1 MSEHSSAE
9 PRTNKKPS
17 NSQLLVA
24 VIAAV
29 ALIIVAVFVLANKES
44 KPAENT
50 KFRQDV
56 VVPEETPKTVVNT
69 ARTESTSQREEAV
82 ADQST
87 NPVEPSEPVAE
98 EPVVN
103 TQPEARPVEPVEP
116 ILPTLD
122 DSDTSVRDSVAS
134 YLSKQAMELLVTEDM
149 VRRSVVFIDNLA
161 QGKIAKKHFPVSK
174 PADNF
179 MVIEDDIIVTD
190 PNSFERYTPYVNML
204 SSMSTAQLVRLYEQ
218 YKPLIS
224 EAYEEI
230 GYNGSEFDYTLQE
243 ALGEL
248 LETPIPES
256 SLPLIQ
262 ESVTYKYAY
271 AEWEQL
277 SDAQKLFLRMGP
289 ENMKKA
295 KKRLQAF
302 QRALAN

>member
-17 NSQLLVA
+17 NSQLLLAAIA
-24 VIAAV
+24 VV

-44 KPAENT
+44 KPADNT

-56 VVPEETPKTVVNT
+56 VVPEETPKVVVNT
-69 ARTESTSQREEAV
+69 ARQEVEQTKK
-82 ADQST
+82 ADIMAT
-87 NPVEPSEPVAE
+87 SEPTPVDEGIA
-98 EPVVN
+98 EPVVTVN
-103 TQPEARPVEPVEP
+103 EPEPKPVEPVEP
-116 ILPTLD
+116 VLPSLD
-122 DSDTSVRDSVAS
+122 DSDISVRDSVAS

-161 QGKIAKKHFPVSK
+161 QGKVAKKHYPVSK
-174 PADNF
+174 PTDNF
-179 MVIEDDIIVTD
+179 MVIEDDLIITD

-204 SSMSTAQLVRLYEQ
+204 NAMSTAQLVRLYEQ

-230 GYNGSEFDYTLQE
+230 GYNGNEFDYTLQE

-256 SLPLIQ
+256 NLPLIQ

-302 QRALAN
+302 QRAIAN

>member
-17 NSQLLVA
+17 NSQLLLAAIA
-24 VIAAV
+24 VV
-29 ALIIVAVFVLANKES
+29 ALIIVAVFVLANKDS

-69 ARTESTSQREEAV
+69 ARQEAEQNKSAEV
-82 ADQST
+82 APS
-87 NPVEPSEPVAE
+87 VEP
-98 EPVVN
+98 EPVVEEP
-103 TQPEARPVEPVEP
+103 TVSQVTEPEPRPQEPVEPV
-116 ILPTLD
+116 LPSLD
-122 DSDTSVRDSVAS
+122 DSDNSVRDTVAN

-161 QGKIAKKHFPVSK
+161 QGKVAKKHYPVSK
-174 PADNF
+174 PSDNF
-179 MVIEDDIIVTD
+179 MVIEDDLIITD

-204 SSMSTAQLVRLYEQ
+204 NSMSTAQLVRLYEQ
-218 YKPLIS
+218 YKPLIN

-230 GYNGSEFDYTLQE
+230 GYNGGEFDYTLQE

-256 SLPLIQ
+256 NLPLIQ

>member
-17 NSQLLVA
+17 NSQLLLAAIA
-24 VIAAV
+24 VV
-29 ALIIVAVFVLANKES
+29 ALIIVAVFVLANKEN
-44 KPAENT
+44 KPADNT

-69 ARTESTSQREEAV
+69 ARQQAEETKKAEITANV
-82 ADQST
+82 D
-87 NPVEPSEPVAE
+87 PEPVPEVIE
-98 EPVVN
+98 EPVTNV
-103 TQPEARPVEPVEP
+103 TEPESRPAEPVEPV
-116 ILPTLD
+116 LPSLD
-122 DSDTSVRDSVAS
+122 DSDTSVRESVAS

-161 QGKIAKKHFPVSK
+161 QGKVAKKHYPVSK

-179 MVIEDDIIVTD
+179 MVIEDDLIITD

-204 SSMSTAQLVRLYEQ
+204 NSMSTAQLVRLYEQ

-230 GYNGSEFDYTLQE
+230 GYNGNEFDYTLQE

-256 SLPLIQ
+256 NLPLIQ

-302 QRALAN
+302 QRAIAN

>member
-17 NSQLLVA
+17 NSQLLLA

-29 ALIIVAVFVLANKES
+29 ALIIVAVFVLANKEN

-69 ARTESTSQREEAV
+69 ARQEAEETKKAQVSATVEPESTTE
-82 ADQST
+82 T
-87 NPVEPSEPVAE
+87 IE
-98 EPVVN
+98 EPVVSV
-103 TQPEARPVEPVEP
+103 TEPESRPAEPVEPV
-116 ILPTLD
+116 LPSLD

-161 QGKIAKKHFPVSK
+161 QGKVAKKHYPVSK

-179 MVIEDDIIVTD
+179 MVIEDDLIITD

-204 SSMSTAQLVRLYEQ
+204 NSMSTAQLVRLYEQ

-230 GYNGSEFDYTLQE
+230 GYNGNEFDYTLQE

-256 SLPLIQ
+256 NLPLIQ

-302 QRALAN
+302 QRAIAN

>member
-17 NSQLLVA
+17 NSHLLLAAIA
-24 VIAAV
+24 VV

-44 KPAENT
+44 KPADTENT

-56 VVPEETPKTVVNT
+56 VVPEEAPKTVVNT
-69 ARTESTSQREEAV
+69 ARTEAKPQQASREVETPIEETTTPV
-82 ADQST
+82 AQ
-87 NPVEPSEPVAE
+87 EPVITE
-98 EPVVN
+98 
-103 TQPEARPVEPVEP
+103 QPEARPVEPVETV
-116 ILPTLD
+116 LPTLD
-122 DSDTSVRDSVAS
+122 DSDANVRESVAN

-161 QGKIAKKHFPVSK
+161 QGKIAKKHYPVSK

-204 SSMSTAQLVRLYEQ
+204 NSMSTAQLVRLYEQ
-218 YKPLIS
+218 YKPLIN

-230 GYNGSEFDYTLQE
+230 GYNGNEFDYTLQE

-248 LETPIPES
+248 LETPIPDS
-256 SLPLIQ
+256 NLPLIQ

>member
-17 NSQLLVA
+17 NSHLLLAAIA
-24 VIAAV
+24 VV

-69 ARTESTSQREEAV
+69 ARTEAKSQQEERI
-82 ADQST
+82 
-87 NPVEPSEPVAE
+87 VESPEVETSEPVIE
-98 EPVVN
+98 EPVV
-103 TQPEARPVEPVEP
+103 TEQPVARPVEPVETV
-116 ILPTLD
+116 LPTLD
-122 DSDTSVRDSVAS
+122 DSDTSVRDSVAN

-161 QGKIAKKHFPVSK
+161 QGKIAKKHYPVSK

-204 SSMSTAQLVRLYEQ
+204 NSMSTAQLVRLYEQ
-218 YKPLIS
+218 YKPLIN

>member
-17 NSQLLVA
+17 NSQLLLAAIA
-24 VIAAV
+24 VV
-29 ALIIVAVFVLANKES
+29 ALIIVAVFVLANKDS

-69 ARTESTSQREEAV
+69 ARQEAEQNKSAEV
-82 ADQST
+82 APS
-87 NPVEPSEPVAE
+87 VEPEPVDE
-98 EPVVN
+98 EPTVSQV
-103 TQPEARPVEPVEP
+103 TEPEPRPQEPVEPV
-116 ILPTLD
+116 LPSLD
-122 DSDTSVRDSVAS
+122 DSDNSVRDTVAN

-161 QGKIAKKHFPVSK
+161 QGKVAKKHYPVSK

-179 MVIEDDIIVTD
+179 MVIEDDLIITD

-204 SSMSTAQLVRLYEQ
+204 NSMSTAQLVRLYEQ
-218 YKPLIS
+218 YKPLIN

-230 GYNGSEFDYTLQE
+230 GYNGGEFDYTLQE

-256 SLPLIQ
+256 NLPLIQ

>member
-17 NSQLLVA
+17 NSQLLLA
-24 VIAAV
+24 AIAAV
-29 ALIIVAVFVLANKES
+29 ALIIVAVFVLANKEN

-69 ARTESTSQREEAV
+69 ARQETEETKKAQVSATAEPESTT
-82 ADQST
+82 DT
-87 NPVEPSEPVAE
+87 IE
-98 EPVVN
+98 EPVV
-103 TQPEARPVEPVEP
+103 TVTEPESRPAEPVEPV
-116 ILPTLD
+116 LPSLD

-161 QGKIAKKHFPVSK
+161 QGKVAKKHYPVSK

-179 MVIEDDIIVTD
+179 MVIEDDLIITD

-204 SSMSTAQLVRLYEQ
+204 NSMSTAQLVRLYEQ

-230 GYNGSEFDYTLQE
+230 GYNGNEFDYTLQE

-256 SLPLIQ
+256 NLPLIQ

-302 QRALAN
+302 QRAIAN

>member
-1 MSEHSSAE
+1 MSEHSSTE

-17 NSQLLVA
+17 NSQLLLA
-24 VIAAV
+24 AIAAV
-29 ALIIVAVFVLANKES
+29 ALIIVAVFVLANKEN

-69 ARTESTSQREEAV
+69 ARQEAEETKKAEITANAEPESTTDSI
-82 ADQST
+82 
-87 NPVEPSEPVAE
+87 E
-98 EPVVN
+98 EPVV
-103 TQPEARPVEPVEP
+103 TVTEPESRPVEPVEP
-116 ILPTLD
+116 VLPSLD
-122 DSDTSVRDSVAS
+122 ESDTSVRDSVAS

-161 QGKIAKKHFPVSK
+161 QGKVAKKHYPVSK

-179 MVIEDDIIVTD
+179 MVIEDDLIITD

-204 SSMSTAQLVRLYEQ
+204 NSMSTAQLVRLYEQ

-230 GYNGSEFDYTLQE
+230 GYNGNEFDYTLQE

-256 SLPLIQ
+256 NLPLIQ

-302 QRALAN
+302 QRAIAN